1 MQTLATPSR
10 KRGCSQIRARYL
22 RAGRPAIPLVFG
34 LLALRCWTQLQSKSA
49 RKAALRRMRDSEQP
63 LLSVNWRCAGR
74 GCTSSHELTIHLS
87 SCGCSE
93 SLRILGRG
101 PAPTIFALL
110 GQLLNAGAYE
120 KIAAPPNLS
129 LNAPQFKEK
138 SRSNLGIKYLDFA

>member
-10 KRGCSQIRARYL
+10 KRGCSQIRARCL

-34 LLALRCWTQLQSKSA
+34 LLALRCWTQLHSKSA

-63 LLSVNWRCAGR
+63 PLSVNWRCTER
-74 GCTSSHELTIHLS
+74 DCISSYELTIHLS

-138 SRSNLGIKYLDFA
+138 SRSILNNKCSRYT